1 MRACVRACTGTLTV
15 DGLSGPYHRH
25 VFWSALTGTCYLP
38 STVFPAGCGVE
49 SHLPI
54 GLQVVGREGDDYI
67 TIDFCRLLEEECT
80 GYSFVQ
86 PPPTA
91 QAAWTTAATAATGDQ
106 QEEEGPKRDGGA
118 RL

>member
-1 MRACVRACTGTLTV
+1 MRACTGTLAV
-15 DGLSGPYHRH
+15 DGLPGPYHRH

-38 STVFPAGCGVE
+38 STVFPAGCGVD
-49 SHLPI
+49 SQLPI

-67 TIDFCRLLEEECT
+67 TIDFCRLLEEEC

-91 QAAWTTAATAATGDQ
+91 QATWTTMAAGAAMAAGGHQ
-106 QEEEGPKRDGGA
+106 QDEPKREGGA